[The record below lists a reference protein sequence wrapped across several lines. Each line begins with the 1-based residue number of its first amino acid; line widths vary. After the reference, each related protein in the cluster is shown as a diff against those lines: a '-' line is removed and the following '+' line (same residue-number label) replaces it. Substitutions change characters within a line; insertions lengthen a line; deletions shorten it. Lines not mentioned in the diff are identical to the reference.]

1 MSSLWIYEYS
11 GGKCGYLCLEPR
23 AKEASEEDICISIAA
38 LQIGSSV
45 PSF

>member
-1 MSSLWIYEYS
+1 MCFHTILSIHRTLSLPLPVDKSVINV
-11 GGKCGYLCLEPR
+11 
-23 AKEASEEDICISIAA
+23 CISIAA